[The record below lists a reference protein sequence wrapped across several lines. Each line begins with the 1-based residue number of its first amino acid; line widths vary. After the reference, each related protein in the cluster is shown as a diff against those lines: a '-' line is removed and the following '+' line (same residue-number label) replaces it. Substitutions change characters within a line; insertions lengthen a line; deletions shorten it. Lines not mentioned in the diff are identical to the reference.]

1 MNIFQKKLIPNYLTI
16 FRILMIPLIIFFM
29 LYNSPH
35 GVDDNP
41 VLYHFVITIGN
52 DREVYNIKLYWF
64 LAGVCFAIASGTDF
78 LDGYL
83 ARKYKWV
90 SDWGKIW
97 DPLAD
102 KILVNSVLI
111 LMGSEFKGCG
121 QTIIFVPI
129 IMIVRDIIT
138 DGYKMSAASKGI
150 VVPANIFGKAKTM
163 TQMIAMLVIFFV
175 FCNTSNPGWNRGV
188 QYYAIQNLLL
198 FVATAL
204 SIISGIIY
212 IVQITKKTKNHGQ
225 K

>member
-1 MNIFQKKLIPNYLTI
+1 MKFFQKKLIPNYLTI

-35 GVDDNP
+35 GIADNP
-41 VLYHFVITIGN
+41 TLYHFTITLGN
-52 DREVYNIKLYWF
+52 EYIVYNINLYWF
-64 LAGVCFAIASGTDF
+64 LAGVCFAIASSTDF

-102 KILVNSVLI
+102 KILINSILI

-121 QTIIFVPI
+121 QTIIFIPI
-129 IMIVRDIIT
+129 IMITRDIIT

-163 TQMIAMLVIFFV
+163 VQMLAILVIFFV
-175 FCNTSNPGWNRGV
+175 FNSSGNVGWSRGI

-198 FVATAL
+198 FVATVL

-212 IVQITKKTKNHGQ
+212 IAQISKKTKNYG
-225 K
+225 KK